1 MIRLN
6 EIPKFLYY
14 RSFEDNFSL
23 DYNIYSLS
31 FSELF
36 QSQNLSTNIL
46 PCNRLQVIFE
56 AFDLSSVL
64 QITLADPAL
73 VRNHLQYLLLSRTR
87 SFGWQHSNELWL
99 VVLGQGVHSGHR

>member
-36 QSQNLSTNIL
+36 QSQTLSTNIL

-73 VRNHLQYLLLSRTR
+73 ACTHP
-87 SFGWQHSNELWL
+87 
-99 VVLGQGVHSGHR
+99 